1 MGRKS
6 NLIQD
11 EAESN
16 DYDGDEE
23 GEEEMEEEMSEDEE
37 APALVPI
44 KKNK

>member
-6 NLIQD
+6 KLIQD

-16 DYDGDEE
+16 DYDKDEE